1 MLHDYQREE
10 LRLQAEKAIDSLAGP
25 CPLLE
30 DEVAIAAYSYILELE
45 DKVEALEKQL
55 ARLREGER

>member
-10 LRLQAEKAIDSLAGP
+10 LRVQAEKAKDNLAGS

-30 DEVAIAAYSYILELE
+30 DEVALAAYRHILELE

-55 ARLREGER
+55 AGLRESEL